1 MRIIAPDVHRSFAQM
16 AILENGT
23 LRDAGTVDLER
34 SRLLWVAQAPG
45 ASPRTGT
52 GTPSAKAAG
61 TPVMP
66 TAASALCSVLRN
78 NSGRRHRLRSA
89 VLALHAAGRDG
100 GPRTGIGTNVS

>member
-16 AILENGT
+16 AVLENGT
-23 LRDAGTVDLER
+23 LRDAGTVDRER

-61 TPVMP
+61 HPSCRAP
-66 TAASALCSVLRN
+66 PRPSVRYY
-78 NSGRRHRLRSA
+78 
-89 VLALHAAGRDG
+89 
-100 GPRTGIGTNVS
+100 GTTWGEDTS

>member
-23 LRDAGTVDLER
+23 LRDAGTVNREG

-61 TPVMP
+61 HHYAERRLGPLFGTTEQLGEKTPV
-66 TAASALCSVLRN
+66 
-78 NSGRRHRLRSA
+78 RSA
-89 VLALHAAGRDG
+89 VLAPHAAGRDG
-100 GPRTGIGTNVS
+100 GPRTGMGTNVS